1 MTKGKQKTCFIY
13 TRESMKMQ
21 VEGEPLESQ
30 KHDLYQYAQGF
41 GPKIMHEFEDAGF
54 SGKNIEGRP
63 AFNEMIDA
71 IKSGARP
78 DYVIAFKLNRF
89 GRDAEVSRFA
99 RHREIQ

>member
-1 MTKGKQKTCFIY
+1 MIL
-13 TRESMKMQ
+13 S
-21 VEGEPLESQ
+21 LLS
-30 KHDLYQYAQGF
+30 YAA
-41 GPKIMHEFEDAGF
+41 AGF